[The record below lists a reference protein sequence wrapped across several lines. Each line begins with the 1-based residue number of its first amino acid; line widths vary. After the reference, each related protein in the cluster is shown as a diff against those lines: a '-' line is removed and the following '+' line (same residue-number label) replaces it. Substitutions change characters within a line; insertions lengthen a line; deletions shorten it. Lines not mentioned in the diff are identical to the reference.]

1 MSQAKVDKYKKEKAK
16 RKKIIAKQKRQDFL
30 RSSILILVV
39 IAFVGF
45 FGYSVYKEYIYKE
58 PAKTEEPTTYVLS
71 EEEVSSVW
79 AAAESEDETTTPA
92 DGSENEEETT
102 TPTDS
107 ETSADE
113 TDAE

>member
-1 MSQAKVDKYKKEKAK
+1 MSQAKVDKYKKDKAN
-16 RKKIIAKQKRQDFL
+16 RKKIMAKQKRQAFL

-58 PAKTEEPTTYVLS
+58 PVKTEEPTTYVLS

-79 AAAESEDETTTPA
+79 AATENEDETTTTA

-102 TPTDS
+102 TPAES
-107 ETSADE
+107 EASTDE
-113 TDAE
+113 TEAE